1 MLRLLVIAT
10 LLAPTAARADTGPRK
25 LHVDGHRLVAE
36 DEHDFPAISDDG
48 TLLVHLIVEDSAS
61 TMVVWTNNG
70 QRLEE
75 YKLPGPSG
83 SNDAYEQGVAKR
95 ANARLAK
102 KQWRSLPWI
111 AATNGTTVKLDGAT
125 IVFDAKAQK
134 VSVGGKVSPHGFPLP
149 GSNAKHR
156 NCGSYKG
163 IAGGFGGKA
172 VGGAV
177 LVPVPAP
184 EDGCT
189 VRPLATLA
197 MAFAITSGP

>member
-1 MLRLLVIAT
+1 LLVIAT
-10 LLAPTAARADTGPRK
+10 LLVSTVARAEPGPRK
-25 LHVDGHRLVAE
+25 LHVDNHRLVAE
-36 DEHDFPAISDDG
+36 DEHDFPAVSDDG
-48 TLLVHLIVEDSAS
+48 TLLVHLVVDESAS

-75 YKLPGPSG
+75 YKLPGGNGNES
-83 SNDAYEQGVAKR
+83 YEQGVAKR

-102 KQWRSLPWI
+102 KQWRTLPWV
-111 AATNGTTVKLDGAT
+111 AATANGTTVKLDGAT
-125 IVFDAKAQK
+125 IAFDAKAQRL
-134 VSVGGKVSPHGFPLP
+134 SVGGKVSPHRFPLP

-177 LVPVPAP
+177 LVPTPVT

-189 VRPLATLA
+189 VRSLGSLA